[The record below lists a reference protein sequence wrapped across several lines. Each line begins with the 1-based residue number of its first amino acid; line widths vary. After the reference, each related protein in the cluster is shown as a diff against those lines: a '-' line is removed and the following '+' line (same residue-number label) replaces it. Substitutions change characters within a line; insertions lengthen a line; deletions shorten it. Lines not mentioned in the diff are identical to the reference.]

1 MDAIRAFLSD
11 SHLMELFAYLS
22 EFNTVTVILRVLLAA
37 LAGALV
43 GLEREFHGRAA
54 GMRTHMMVSLGAALT
69 ALIGLYVV
77 KNLGMDS
84 DPLRVGAQVISGV
97 GFLGAGTILLRS
109 GGSRITG
116 LTTAAGL
123 WTAASIGLAVGVGFY
138 VGGFMTVFAVMF
150 TFTLVSRVEQS
161 MNRKRQR
168 MAIYLELDH
177 VDTVRPMLDRL
188 QNEYELMEAQVT
200 PPRSGTAPHVG
211 LEILVHVPQKL
222 STEENLRRFSDL
234 EHVVFALRNI

>member
-1 MDAIRAFLSD
+1 MQEVLNYLQGSSTVAMMLRL
-11 SHLMELFAYLS
+11 LFA
-22 EFNTVTVILRVLLAA
+22 V
-37 LAGALV
+37 LAG
-43 GLEREFHGRAA
+43 GLIGIERGRHGRAA
-54 GMRTHMMVSLGAALT
+54 GLRTHALVCLGAALAAEVGIFTTT
-69 ALIGLYVV
+69 ALAIHA
-77 KNLGMDS
+77 
-84 DPLRVGAQVISGV
+84 DPMRVGAQVISGV
-97 GFLGAGTILLRS
+97 GFLGAGTILLRG

-150 TFTLVSRVEQS
+150 TFTLVTRVEKS

-188 QNEYELMEAQVT
+188 QSEYDLMEAQVT
-200 PPRSGTAPHVG
+200 PPRSGTTPHVG
-211 LEILVHVPQKL
+211 LEILVRVPQKL
-222 STEENLRRFSDL
+222 STEENLKRFSEL

>member
-1 MDAIRAFLSD
+1 MQEII
-11 SHLMELFAYLS
+11 AYLTD
-22 EFNTVTVILRVLLAA
+22 FHPVTVIIRVLLAA

-54 GMRTHMMVSLGAALT
+54 GMRTHMMVALGAAL
-69 ALIGLYVV
+69 AAMIGLYTVHE
-77 KNLGMDS
+77 LGISS

-97 GFLGAGTILLRS
+97 GFLGAGTILLRG

-123 WTAASIGLAVGVGFY
+123 WTAASIGLAVGIGFY
-138 VGGFMTVFAVMF
+138 VGAFMTVFAVMF
-150 TFTLVSRVEQS
+150 TFTLVTRIE
-161 MNRKRQR
+161 MRLNRKRQR
-168 MAIYLELDH
+168 MAIYLEVDH
-177 VDTVRPMLDRL
+177 VDAVRPMLEMLRT
-188 QNEYELMEAQVT
+188 EYGLLEVQVT

-211 LEILVHVPQKL
+211 MEILVRVPQKL

-234 EHVVFALRNI
+234 PRVVFALRNI